1 MILANTTKRVH
12 DTVANMLQ
20 QYNELGGRPIVR
32 DRKYDQELIFRQF
45 LK

>member
-1 MILANTTKRVH
+1 MIFASKTKRIH
-12 DTVANMLQ
+12 DTVANTLQ
-20 QYNELGGRPIVR
+20 QYNELGGRPVR